1 MKFLDGMWEIKKGI
15 KLNRVRHVYEIHNNG
30 NSLTL
35 VAPTVLVKQNADT
48 LNISILTI
56 NISSP
61 LEDVIKVRATHYDG
75 KLDREPHFDIN
86 EKTNVKVSIEEN
98 DEYVKFT
105 SGKTSVLIKKGQL
118 WFMGYYYDGEYLTS
132 SEEHGLAYIIDENTD
147 KRYIREMLNISPT
160 ECIYGLGE
168 RFTAYVKNGQTVN
181 MWNEDGGTCT
191 EIAYK
196 NVPFFISNKKYG
208 VLVNDS
214 GPVSYEVGTEVVSKT
229 QFSIEDESLEY
240 YFIASKSMKGVIE
253 NYTTLTGKPALPPA
267 WSFGLW
273 LSTSFTTDYD
283 EKVVN
288 SFIDGMIERKIPLNV
303 FHFDCFWM
311 KAFRW
316 CNMEFDDVN
325 FKDPKSFL
333 KNIKDKGIKIC
344 VWINPYVGQLSSMF
358 EEGKKNGYFIK
369 KTNGDIWQWD
379 RWQSGMAVVDF
390 TNPEAAKWYAEKLE
404 NLIDIGVDTFKTDFG
419 ERIPW
424 EDIVYYNGA
433 DPLKMHNYYTY
444 LYNQC
449 VFGVLEKKFGKDK
462 ALVFARSGTVGGQK
476 FPVHWGGDSTAT
488 YESMAET
495 LRGGLSLAMSGYS
508 FWSHDIS
515 GFETTATP
523 DLYKRWVAFG
533 LLSSHSRLHGSK
545 TYRVPWN
552 FDDESV
558 DVLRKFTNLKCELMP
573 YIFAQSVN
581 AHNTGIPLLR
591 SMVMEFEDDPS
602 CRYLDLQYMFGD
614 NILVAPIFND
624 KSLAS
629 YYLPKG
635 KWTNIMNN
643 KLYNCEEF
651 GRWIEEK
658 HDYISMPILA
668 KENSIIA
675 IGSNNS
681 RCDYEYMDNINYHIY
696 EPSNNIESKIFDINS
711 NLVSEV
717 KVSKNNANIK
727 IEVSNPKYDWKAT
740 LHINGEIYV
749 LDAKKG
755 QKELVFNI

>member
-1 MKFLDGMWEIKKGI
+1 MKFLNGMWEIKKGV
-15 KLNRVRHVYEIHNNG
+15 KLNRVRHVFEIHNND
-30 NSLTL
+30 NSLTII
-35 VAPTVLVKQNADT
+35 APTVLVKQNADT
-48 LNISILTI
+48 LNIALLTI

-61 LEDVIKVRATHYDG
+61 LEDVIKLKATHHDG
-75 KLDREPHFDIN
+75 KLDKGPHFEIY
-86 EKTNVKVSIEEN
+86 EKTNVKVSIEETE
-98 DEYVKFT
+98 EYVKFT
-105 SGKTSVLIKKGQL
+105 SGKTSVLIKKGDA
-118 WFMGYYYDGEYLTS
+118 WSMTYSYDGKYLTS
-132 SEEHGLAYIIDENTD
+132 SEEHGLAYIIDENGNSH
-147 KRYIREMLNISPT
+147 IREMLNIAPT

-196 NVPFFISNKKYG
+196 NVPFFISNRKYG

-214 GPVSYEVGTEVVSKT
+214 GPVSYEIGTEVVSKT
-229 QFSIEDESLEY
+229 QFSIQDESLEY

-288 SFIDGMIERKIPLNV
+288 SFIDGMIDRNIPLNV

-311 KAFRW
+311 KPFRW
-316 CNMEFDDVN
+316 CNMEFDDKN
-325 FKDPKSFL
+325 FKDPVSFL
-333 KNIKDKGIKIC
+333 SNIKSKGIKIC

-369 KTNGDIWQWD
+369 KTNGDVWQWD
-379 RWQSGMAVVDF
+379 MWQAGMAVVDF
-390 TNPEAAKWYAEKLE
+390 TNPEACKWYASKLEKLV
-404 NLIDIGVDTFKTDFG
+404 DMGVDTFKTDFG

-424 EDIVYYNGA
+424 EDVVYYGGE
-433 DPLKMHNYYTY
+433 DPLKMHNYYTH

-462 ALVFARSGTVGGQK
+462 ALVFARSGTAGGQK

-545 TYRVPWN
+545 SYRVPWN
-552 FDDESV
+552 FDEESV

-573 YIFAQSVN
+573 YIYSTSIN
-581 AHNTGIPLLR
+581 AHITGIPVLR
-591 SMVMEFEDDPS
+591 SMIMEFEDDLS

-614 NILVAPIFND
+614 NILVAPVFND
-624 KSLAS
+624 ESIAN

-635 KWTNIMNN
+635 KWTNILNN
-643 KLYNCEEF
+643 KLYNCEDT
-651 GRWIEEK
+651 GKWIEEK
-658 HDYISMPILA
+658 HDYMSVPILA
-668 KENSIIA
+668 KENSVIA
-675 IGSNNS
+675 FGNNNKL
-681 RCDYEYMDNINYHIY
+681 CDYEYMDNINYHIY
-696 EPSNNIESKIFDINS
+696 EPLNNIETKIFNSDIS
-711 NLVSEV
+711 LACEV
-717 KVSKNNANIK
+717 NVKREANAIK
-727 IEVSNPKYDWKAT
+727 ITVTNAPYAWKAT
-740 LHINGEIYV
+740 LHLNGKIQV
-749 LDAKKG
+749 LEAKKD

>member
-1 MKFLDGMWEIKKGI
+1 MKFLNGMWEIKKGV
-15 KLNRVRHVYEIHNNG
+15 KLNRVRHVFEIHNNG
-30 NSLTL
+30 NSLTII
-35 VAPTVLVKQNADT
+35 APTVLVKQNADT
-48 LNISILTI
+48 LNIALLTI

-61 LEDVIKVRATHYDG
+61 LEDVIKLKATHHDG
-75 KLDREPHFDIN
+75 KLDKGPHFEIY
-86 EKTNVKVSIEEN
+86 EKTNVKVSIEETE
-98 DEYVKFT
+98 EYVKFT
-105 SGKTSVLIKKGQL
+105 SGKTSVLIKKGDA
-118 WFMGYYYDGEYLTS
+118 WSMTYSYDGKYLTS
-132 SEEHGLAYIIDENTD
+132 SEEHGLAYIIDENGNSH
-147 KRYIREMLNISPT
+147 IREMLNIAPT

-196 NVPFFISNKKYG
+196 NVPFFISNRKYG

-214 GPVSYEVGTEVVSKT
+214 GPVSYEIGTEVVSKT
-229 QFSIEDESLEY
+229 QFSIQDESLEY

-288 SFIDGMIERKIPLNV
+288 SFIDGMIDRNIPLNV

-311 KAFRW
+311 KPFRW
-316 CNMEFDDVN
+316 CNMEFDDKN
-325 FKDPKSFL
+325 FKDPVSFL
-333 KNIKDKGIKIC
+333 SNIKSKGIKIC

-369 KTNGDIWQWD
+369 KTNGDVWQWD
-379 RWQSGMAVVDF
+379 MWQAGMAVVDF
-390 TNPEAAKWYAEKLE
+390 TNPEACKWYASKLEKLV
-404 NLIDIGVDTFKTDFG
+404 DMGVDTFKTDFG

-424 EDIVYYNGA
+424 EDVVYYGGE
-433 DPLKMHNYYTY
+433 DPLKMHNYYTH

-462 ALVFARSGTVGGQK
+462 ALVFARSGTAGGQK

-545 TYRVPWN
+545 SYRVPWN
-552 FDDESV
+552 FDEESV

-573 YIFAQSVN
+573 YIYSTSIN
-581 AHNTGIPLLR
+581 AHITGIPVLR
-591 SMVMEFEDDPS
+591 SMIMEFEDDLS

-614 NILVAPIFND
+614 NILVAPVFND
-624 KSLAS
+624 ESIAN

-635 KWTNIMNN
+635 KWTNILNN
-643 KLYNCEEF
+643 KLYNCEDT
-651 GRWIEEK
+651 GKWIEEK
-658 HDYISMPILA
+658 HDYMSVPILA
-668 KENSIIA
+668 KENSVIA
-675 IGSNNS
+675 FGNNNKL
-681 RCDYEYMDNINYHIY
+681 CDYEYMDNINYHIY
-696 EPSNNIESKIFDINS
+696 EPLNNIETKIFNS
-711 NLVSEV
+711 DTSLACEV
-717 KVSKNNANIK
+717 NVKREANAIK
-727 IEVSNPKYDWKAT
+727 ITVTNAPYAWKAT
-740 LHINGEIYV
+740 LHLNGKIQV
-749 LDAKKG
+749 LEAKKD

>member
-1 MKFLDGMWEIKKGI
+1 MKFLNGMWEIKKGV
-15 KLNRVRHVYEIHNNG
+15 KLNRVRHVFEIHNNG
-30 NSLTL
+30 NSLTII
-35 VAPTVLVKQNADT
+35 APTVLVKQNADT
-48 LNISILTI
+48 LNIALLTI

-61 LEDVIKVRATHYDG
+61 LEDVIKLKATHHDG
-75 KLDREPHFDIN
+75 KLDKGPHFEIYK
-86 EKTNVKVSIEEN
+86 KTNVKVSIEETE
-98 DEYVKFT
+98 EYVKFT
-105 SGKTSVLIKKGQL
+105 SGKTSVLIKKGDA
-118 WFMGYYYDGEYLTS
+118 WSMTYSYDGKYLTS
-132 SEEHGLAYIIDENTD
+132 SEEHGLAYIIDENGNSH
-147 KRYIREMLNISPT
+147 IREMLNIAPT

-196 NVPFFISNKKYG
+196 NVPFFISNRKYG

-214 GPVSYEVGTEVVSKT
+214 GPVSYEIGTEVVSKT
-229 QFSIEDESLEY
+229 QFSIQDESLEY

-288 SFIDGMIERKIPLNV
+288 SFIDGMIDRNIPLNV

-311 KAFRW
+311 KPFRW
-316 CNMEFDDVN
+316 CNMEFDDKN
-325 FKDPKSFL
+325 FKDPVSFL
-333 KNIKDKGIKIC
+333 SNIKSKGIKIC
-344 VWINPYVGQLSSMF
+344 VWINPYVGQLSTMF

-369 KTNGDIWQWD
+369 KTNGDVWQWD
-379 RWQSGMAVVDF
+379 MWQAGMAVVDF
-390 TNPEAAKWYAEKLE
+390 TNPEACKWYASKLEKLV
-404 NLIDIGVDTFKTDFG
+404 DMGVDTFKTDFG

-424 EDIVYYNGA
+424 EDVVYYGGE
-433 DPLKMHNYYTY
+433 DPLKMHNYYTH

-462 ALVFARSGTVGGQK
+462 ALVFARSGTAGGQK

-495 LRGGLSLAMSGYS
+495 LRGGLSLTMSGYS

-545 TYRVPWN
+545 SYRVPWN
-552 FDDESV
+552 FDEESV

-573 YIFAQSVN
+573 YIYSTSIN
-581 AHNTGIPLLR
+581 AHITGIPVLR
-591 SMVMEFEDDPS
+591 SMIMEFEDDLS

-614 NILVAPIFND
+614 NILVAPVFND
-624 KSLAS
+624 ESIAN

-635 KWTNIMNN
+635 KWTNILNN
-643 KLYNCEEF
+643 KLYNCEDT
-651 GRWIEEK
+651 GKWIEEK
-658 HDYISMPILA
+658 HDYMSVPILA
-668 KENSIIA
+668 KENSVIA
-675 IGSNNS
+675 FGNNNKL
-681 RCDYEYMDNINYHIY
+681 CDYEYMDNINYHIY
-696 EPSNNIESKIFDINS
+696 EPLNNIETKIFNS
-711 NLVSEV
+711 DTSLACEV
-717 KVSKNNANIK
+717 NVKREANAIK
-727 IEVSNPKYDWKAT
+727 ITVTNAPYAWKAT
-740 LHINGEIYV
+740 LHLNGKIQV
-749 LDAKKG
+749 LEAKKD